1 VKSRTDTIDTLEVTT
16 APLHVF
22 ADLELLLSR
31 TGISAFVDE
40 ILSSSTDN
48 AEPGDVS
55 RHEGD
60 QPNSES
66 EDVSTPPTTPGVL
79 DKKAREKER
88 LRLERL
94 VLRDM
99 EVDEDYPQKTSVKGT
114 TKSGRKVLHQCL
126 VFHVLTCDIISF

>member
-16 APLHVF
+16 APLHIF

-31 TGISAFVDE
+31 TGISAFLDE

-48 AEPGDVS
+48 AS
-55 RHEGD
+55 RYEGD

-66 EDVSTPPTTPGVL
+66 EDVSTPPTTPGLL
-79 DKKAREKER
+79 DEKARQKER

-94 VLRDM
+94 VLHDM
-99 EVDEDYPQKTSVKGT
+99 EVDEDYPQKMSAKGA
-114 TKSGRKVLHQCL
+114 TKSGRKVLDQCL
-126 VFHVLTCDIISF
+126 VFHVLTSDVISL